1 MWYNSTNLK
10 PGRETLQKET
20 ARFFYLPT
28 YMKPVQQHPL
38 EDSGNKDN
46 ATPIVATSDC
56 FLRLH
61 SFSEPDAF
69 IDFALDSILAFVEA
83 SGGSFF
89 AWDEYAKE
97 LVLRAARGSARER
110 LKEATIKLHEGVAGK
125 VAEKGLPVLVQ
136 DIRTD
141 VRFFQIEKKYQYSS
155 YSFLSLPLIANNRLL
170 GLINI
175 TEKENTQSFDQ
186 DDLERAQA
194 FAVHVAVAYENVRI
208 KIRFRDENQELRNTI
223 TGLKETMREE
233 ESLVALGKLASHIAH
248 ELANPLDAIRRFV
261 NLALD
266 QVEPEGLAREYLLKV
281 KQGIRRSVQVI
292 RGLRE
297 LSSVTAKSRKAKQM
311 ELHSVIDQALSS
323 VQQDSSFENVSIQ
336 KQFSNHPIFV
346 EDFGL
351 QTVFSNLLQ
360 NAHHAMNGF
369 GTVVIATKAQSDRA
383 VVTIRDSGHG
393 VPEGIKPRIFEPFFT
408 TKDNGQGTGI
418 GLTICKEIVQKCGGH
433 ICFESVENEGT
444 EFLITLPCEI

>member
-1 MWYNSTNLK
+1 MWYNSPNLK
-10 PGRETLQKET
+10 SGRETLQKET

-28 YMKPVQQHPL
+28 YMKPVQHDPL
-38 EDSGNKDN
+38 EDSGSKDT
-46 ATPIVATSDC
+46 AIPVATHDC
-56 FLRLH
+56 FLGLH
-61 SFSEPDAF
+61 TFSEPDAF
-69 IDFALDSILAFVEA
+69 IDFALDSILALIEA
-83 SGGSFF
+83 TEGSFF
-89 AWDEYAKE
+89 AWDEYSKE
-97 LVLRAARGSARER
+97 LVLRTARGSVHDR
-110 LKEATIKLHEGVAGK
+110 LKEAKIKLREGVAGW

-141 VRFFQIEKKYQYSS
+141 VRFFQVEKKYQYHSH
-155 YSFLSLPLIANNRLL
+155 SFLSLPLIANNKLL

-175 TEKENTQSFDQ
+175 TEKESSQRFAQ
-186 DDLERAQA
+186 DDLEQAQA
-194 FAVHVAVAYENVRI
+194 FAAHIAVAYENVRM
-208 KIRFRDENQELRNTI
+208 KTRLRNENQELQNTMRE
-223 TGLKETMREE
+223 LKETLRQEE
-233 ESLVALGKLASHIAH
+233 PLVSLGKLASHLAH

-266 QVEPEGLAREYLLKV
+266 QVEPDGLAREYLLKV

-297 LSSVTAKSRKAKQM
+297 LSSVTAKSRKAKQV
-311 ELHSVIDQALSS
+311 ELHSAIEQVLTAI
-323 VQQDSSFENVSIQ
+323 QQDSSFENVSVQ
-336 KQFSNHPIFV
+336 KQFSPQPIFV

-369 GTVVIATKAQSDRA
+369 GTVAIATKAQNDRA

-393 VPEGIKPRIFEPFFT
+393 VPEGVKTRIFEPFFT

-418 GLTICKEIVQKCGGH
+418 GLTICKEIVQRCGGH
-433 ICFESVENEGT
+433 ICFESIENEGT
-444 EFLITLPCEI
+444 EFVITLPCEI

>member
-10 PGRETLQKET
+10 SGRETLQKET

-28 YMKPVQQHPL
+28 YMKPVQHDPL
-38 EDSGNKDN
+38 EDSGSKDT
-46 ATPIVATSDC
+46 ATPVATYDC
-56 FLRLH
+56 FLGLH
-61 SFSEPDAF
+61 TFSEPDAF
-69 IDFALDSILAFVEA
+69 IDFALDSILALIEA
-83 SGGSFF
+83 TEGSFF
-89 AWDEYAKE
+89 AWDEYSKE
-97 LVLRAARGSARER
+97 LVLRASRGSIHDR
-110 LKEATIKLHEGVAGK
+110 LKETKIKLHEGIAGW

-141 VRFFQIEKKYQYSS
+141 IRFFQVEKKYQYHSH
-155 YSFLSLPLIANNRLL
+155 SFLSLPLIANNKLL

-175 TEKENTQSFDQ
+175 TEKEGSQHFTQ
-186 DDLERAQA
+186 DDLEQAQG
-194 FAVHVAVAYENVRI
+194 FAAHIAVAYENVRM
-208 KIRFRDENQELRNTI
+208 KTRLRNENQELQNTVRE
-223 TGLKETMREE
+223 LNETLRQEE
-233 ESLVALGKLASHIAH
+233 PLVSLGKLASHLAH

-266 QVEPEGLAREYLLKV
+266 QVEPDGLAREYLLKV

-297 LSSVTAKSRKAKQM
+297 LSSVTAKSRKAKQV
-311 ELHSVIDQALSS
+311 ELHSAIEQVLAAI
-323 VQQDSSFENVSIQ
+323 QQDSFFENISVQ
-336 KQFSNHPIFV
+336 KQFSPQPIFV

-369 GTVVIATKAQSDRA
+369 GTVAIATKAQNDRA
-383 VVTIRDSGHG
+383 VVTIRDSGHC
-393 VPEGIKPRIFEPFFT
+393 VPEGVKTRIFEPFFT

-418 GLTICKEIVQKCGGH
+418 GLTICKEIVQRCGGH
-433 ICFESVENEGT
+433 ICFESIENEGT
-444 EFLITLPCEI
+444 EFVITLPCEI